1 MWKCLC
7 SRNINLQLRT
17 RVLKCYVFSTL
28 LYGAEAWT
36 LKRNNEK
43 NINAFE
49 MWCYRRMLRIPWTK
63 RVTNVEVLRRMN
75 KNMELEHTIKKRKLE
90 YLGHILRGTK
100 YKMLNLILEGRIEGR
115 RSRGRRRK
123 SWRSN
128 LREWFECDD
137 HYDQCHCNFQPPTG
151 EKKKN
156 RSCFFFKK
164 YIQNKVATLSASI

>member
-1 MWKCLC
+1 
-7 SRNINLQLRT
+7 
-17 RVLKCYVFSTL
+17 
-28 LYGAEAWT
+28 
-36 LKRNNEK
+36 
-43 NINAFE
+43 
-49 MWCYRRMLRIPWTK
+49 MWCYRRMLRIPWTD

-137 HYDQCHCNFQPPTG
+137 QELMRIARD
-151 EKKKN
+151 KN
-156 RSCFFFKK
+156 EIAIVISNL
-164 YIQNKVATLSASI
+164 Q